1 MKISI
6 KQYAQALY
14 ELTLGKSESEVNIV
28 IEKFVKELAKN
39 NQIKLSTKILD
50 KFEQMYN
57 KENGIIEAQ
66 VTSAFKLEEVE
77 IEKLK
82 TYLLKKYSAKEIV
95 FNNKVDEKIK
105 GGVIIKVGDDLIDAS
120 IAGKLRSLKESL
132 VS

>member
-82 TYLLKKYSAKEIV
+82 TYLLEKYSAKEIV

-105 GGVIIKVGDDLIDAS
+105 GGVIIKVGDELIDAS

>member
-14 ELTLGKSESEVNIV
+14 ELTLGKSESEINVV

-66 VTSAFKLEEVE
+66 VTSAFKLEGVE

-82 TYLLKKYSAKEIV
+82 AYLLEKYSAKEII
-95 FNNKVDEKIK
+95 FNNKIDENIK
-105 GGVIIKVGDDLIDAS
+105 GGVIIKVGDELIDAS

-132 VS
+132 VN